1 MLIIEGVVGV
11 GKSSLMNYL
20 VEEGFTPFPEPV
32 VNNPILDRFY
42 YDRKRYAFPLQVF
55 FLAKRFEHL
64 TAAAQID
71 NAVMDRSIYGDV
83 IFALMHKET
92 GTMEAEEYGVYEQ
105 LYKVM
110 IDEVKK
116 PDLMVYLQV
125 SVNVAMKRI
134 QKRGRDFE
142 QSVERTYWEKL
153 NEKYE
158 AYFSSYDQSPII
170 VINVDHLDF
179 KSSVDDRTYI
189 LLRIKEALEEISL
202 NKVNPK

>member
-64 TAAAQID
+64 RAASQVD
-71 NAVMDRSIYGDV
+71 NAVMDRSIYGDG

-116 PDLMVYLQV
+116 PDLLVYLQV
-125 SVNVAMKRI
+125 SVDVAMKRI

-158 AYFSSYDQSPII
+158 AYFSSYDQSPIL

-179 KSSVDDRTYI
+179 ESSVDDRTYI

-202 NKVNPK
+202 N

>member
-64 TAAAQID
+64 TAAAQVED
-71 NAVMDRSIYGDV
+71 AVMDRSIYGDG
-83 IFALMHKET
+83 IFAAMHKET
-92 GTMEAEEYGVYEQ
+92 KTMEAEEYGVYEQ

-116 PDLMVYLQV
+116 PDLLVYLQV
-125 SVNVAMKRI
+125 SVDVAMKRI

-142 QSVERTYWEKL
+142 QSVERSYWEKL
-153 NEKYE
+153 NQKYE
-158 AYFSSYDQSPII
+158 EYFSTYDQSPILI
-170 VINVDHLDF
+170 INVDHLDF
-179 KSSVDDRTYI
+179 ESSVDDRLYI
-189 LLRIKEALEEISL
+189 LMRIKETLEKL
-202 NKVNPK
+202 KHKNPN